1 MANKYMKNIIQVVSI
16 FVLVPLISFAE
27 TGDPSSMCQNIQMKT
42 LGGIINWASCTL
54 IKLVVPL
61 LFALATVG
69 FIWGII
75 QYFINPDNE
84 EARKK
89 GKSYMI
95 WGIIALFVML
105 CMWGLVGV
113 LTKTFGIQ
121 TLIPQL
127 SQ

>member
-1 MANKYMKNIIQVVSI
+1 MHPIVQTGAGDTASNAVDVCKNIDFTSVGHI
-16 FVLVPLISFAE
+16 F
-27 TGDPSSMCQNIQMKT
+27 
-42 LGGIINWASCTL
+42 NWASCTL
-54 IKLVVPL
+54 VKSVVPL
-61 LFALATVG
+61 LFSLATAA

-75 QYFINPDNE
+75 QYFLNPDNE
-84 EARKK
+84 EKRKK

-95 WGIIALFVML
+95 WGIIALFVMIS
-105 CMWGLVGV
+105 MWGLVGI